1 MRPARG
7 GGEAPEAETRVIR
20 ASEIGTFA
28 FCERA
33 WGYAARG
40 ELSERQPEMEAGQ
53 HYHARQLRRASWLHT
68 VRRVGWACLLL
79 AAAALVIA
87 LTS

>member
-1 MRPARG
+1 V
-7 GGEAPEAETRVIR
+7 TRLIR
-20 ASEIGTFA
+20 ASEIGGFA

-40 ELSERQPEMEAGQ
+40 DPSERQPEIEAGQ
-53 HYHARQLRRASWLHT
+53 NYHVRRLRRAAWSRLA
-68 VRRVGWACLLL
+68 RRIGYVCLIL
-79 AAAALVIA
+79 AAAALAIA